1 MHWIDTANNVIS
13 TSATRS
19 ETIFRQVE
27 NLKINQERNKDMLL
41 RNNDIPLDFDAADF
55 EKVRTGLFDIVRNT
69 TACSST
75 VFYGL
80 LAWANLQPHKPSKA
94 KITTVTRHTSAHS

>member
-1 MHWIDTANNVIS
+1 MS
-13 TSATRS
+13 L
-19 ETIFRQVE
+19 Q
-27 NLKINQERNKDMLL
+27 ING
-41 RNNDIPLDFDAADF
+41 IAPDFYSRDF
-55 EKVRTGLFDIVRNT
+55 EEVRPYLLDLVQGT

-94 KITTVTRHTSAHS
+94 KITTVTRLISAHS